1 MILLKPVFL
10 IAIVAVAMIGVM
22 VPSVFAENDKIPDW
36 VRNIF
41 LWYGQEQ
48 ISETELLGAI
58 TYLIDDKIIDV
69 PKIKSLEGENNFLKQ
84 KIQELES
91 SLISNQEYQT
101 KLQDTLMETKQQIV
115 SISENSSKAQIE
127 TLARTNPY
135 LNGIITGTINIYVEP
150 VPSYASA
157 GVSEWV
163 DSQSKLLDGT
173 EINYMT
179 LRIVSNEN
187 DAEVEINWVKDF
199 GSETLGHAVFKS
211 FVEIGLGQ
219 DNCQGDWQA
228 FDTSTVSK
236 IFWHEL
242 GHSIGF
248 NHSTKSDNIMYPTIP
263 TQFVTEVDTT
273 FVLDEGYYK
282 TIAFC
287 KSGNMNYNLSSD
299 DEHNGFYAYV
309 LPSTTDPTQFLNNVG
324 EYYPSCSS
332 NEDPKMSFG
341 STCNVVIGD
350 KLMVY
355 NKDDYLQTSAIQI
368 NLKIVDMN
376 TMSDVDFDW
385 DSDAFQYDSE
395 WIAQIYDLFH

>member
-1 MILLKPVFL
+1 
-10 IAIVAVAMIGVM
+10 MIGVM

-48 ISETELLGAI
+48 ISETELLNAI
-58 TYLIDDKIIDV
+58 TYLIDDEIIDV

-84 KIQELES
+84 KIRELES
-91 SLISNQEYQT
+91 SLVSNEEYQT
-101 KLQDTLMETKQQIV
+101 KLQDALIEEKQQSV
-115 SISENSSKAQIE
+115 SISENSSKSQIE
-127 TLARTNPY
+127 ILARTNPY
-135 LNGIITGTINIYVEP
+135 LNGIITGTINIHVQP
-150 VPSYASA
+150 VPSYADPR
-157 GVSEWV
+157 VSEDV
-163 DSQSKLLDGT
+163 DSILKSIDGT
-173 EINYMT
+173 VFGSYIT
-179 LRIVSNEN
+179 LRVVSNAN
-187 DAEVEINWVKDF
+187 DADIKINWVKDF
-199 GSETLGHAVFKS
+199 GSEKLGHAVFKS
-211 FVEIGLGQ
+211 FVEVGLGE

-228 FDTSTVSK
+228 FDTLTVTK

-242 GHSIGF
+242 GHSIGY

-263 TQFVTEVDTT
+263 TQFVTDVDTT

-282 TIAFC
+282 TITFC
-287 KSGNMNYNLSSD
+287 KSGSMNYNLSSD
-299 DEHNGFYAYV
+299 NQNNGFYAYV

-324 EYYPSCSS
+324 EYYPSCST
-332 NEDPKMSFG
+332 EDPMVSFG